1 MWLLQGIL
9 WSKYEKLLLEKK
21 IASFW
26 VINVTVKIN
35 LLHDQ
40 VRYITHEVDL
50 PVLTHDG
57 LFRQLAMTELNKLLD
72 SVALISLNR
81 S

>member
-9 WSKYEKLLLEKK
+9 WSKYKKLFLEKK

-26 VINVTVKIN
+26 VTNVTAKIK
-35 LLHDQ
+35 LLH
-40 VRYITHEVDL
+40 
-50 PVLTHDG
+50 G
-57 LFRQLAMTELNKLLD
+57 LLRQLALTEMNKLLD
-72 SVALISLNR
+72 SVALVSLYR